1 MSFATVLTSSIG
13 IIGPEEFERI
23 KKVEIQ
29 LKKQCGDTYY
39 IVDAMQFRFSPDT
52 PPPTL
57 FVPQFL
63 LSPRRN
69 KVPNFLSPPV
79 ISIEQMS

>member
-1 MSFATVLTSSIG
+1 MSSATVLTSSTG
-13 IIGPEEFERI
+13 IIGPEELERI

-52 PPPTL
+52 PPHY
-57 FVPQFL
+57 
-63 LSPRRN
+63 
-69 KVPNFLSPPV
+69 
-79 ISIEQMS
+79 

>member
-1 MSFATVLTSSIG
+1 MSSATVLTSSTG

-52 PPPTL
+52 PPPL
-57 FVPQFL
+57 LVPQSL

-69 KVPNFLSPPV
+69 KVPNFLSPPD
-79 ISIEQMS
+79 ISIQQMA

>member
-1 MSFATVLTSSIG
+1 MSSATVLTSSTG

-52 PPPTL
+52 PPHY
-57 FVPQFL
+57 
-63 LSPRRN
+63 
-69 KVPNFLSPPV
+69 
-79 ISIEQMS
+79 